1 MEPITEWTGIIKGHT
16 SVKGKVALSINNK
29 FINFEESGKSK
40 KTLTEEEGDRRLKV
54 SGSTLMIKDILILI
68 SKRKDLII

>member
-40 KTLTEEEGDRRLKV
+40 NFN
-54 SGSTLMIKDILILI
+54 
-68 SKRKDLII
+68 